1 MQVDELSVLITANA
15 EQFKKELDK
24 MSSALDNVKKST
36 LKSTNGITKAFSTLK
51 KGAAALA
58 IGAVLK
64 KSISTAMESIESE
77 NLFAVT
83 MGRFTKDASKWADQV
98 SEALGL
104 SATAVKKNTGVIY
117 NMTTAMGL
125 AEGTALSMSKGVTLL
140 AEDMASFYN
149 IDATTAFN
157 KIQSGLTGMGVGLK
171 ELGILIDEDTIKQVA
186 YTKGIAKEGQELTN
200 QQKVFARYLAIME
213 QTKTAHGDLARTLNS
228 PANLVRRLK
237 NELMNCANTIGTI
250 FMPIVSKVLVY
261 VNALAKVMS
270 NVLKSIASFLGVNNS
285 SLATSTADASSNVSM
300 LAGDM
305 EDADDSAKSI
315 KKSLS
320 GFDEIENLNVQEI
333 PPIETVETEFN
344 GFKLEGY
351 DAGLNNIEDET
362 KKVVDKI
369 NKLFSG
375 FKLPDINFNPLVNS
389 LGRLWDALKPFGQNI
404 WDGLKWGI
412 DNVLTPLA
420 SFAIE
425 TALPEGLD
433 MISSVLNKI
442 SGKAESTVLPDTP
455 EVSDA
460 QDTSAGTTQTAV
472 EIPVQLSTDV
482 STLFDNI
489 KTPESISIDVNTDA
503 ITVARENII
512 SEFDTI
518 SINAGSL
525 GDTLSSIWK
534 TDPLQTFISTIG
546 DLCLALGGLAVTL
559 GSDALSN
566 ISGTWYKIEGSV
578 SGSIVNITKLWTLFW
593 FDVDNAITKWSPKI
607 KDGISKAFNSIWKD
621 AVEPAVTIAAVI
633 WEDFT
638 KSLSLFW
645 EEWGAPIVDKIG
657 EAINNT
663 VDIFNAG
670 WNAIKPV
677 LDMIA
682 GELKDFWE
690 NHGKP
695 TVDKVLN
702 FVGKLVEGI
711 LELYNNAFVPLCNYI
726 ADKFSPM
733 LMWLAE
739 GVIAQLKAKWI
750 IVVDAIGDFM
760 DALSGC
766 VDFIVGTFTGDWTKA
781 WEGLEHAVESVTK
794 GIANIFKNMINKI
807 IAGLNFMIDGI
818 NKLHID
824 IPEWLGGGT
833 LGFNI
838 PRIPRLARGGIV
850 SSPTIAMIGEA
861 GKEAVVPLENNT
873 GWIDKLAS
881 KIAVMLAAMRANEDN
896 RPINVNVT
904 TELNGK
910 VVSKELIRDLNKE
923 ARRLGYKPLLAT

>member
-24 MSSALDNVKKST
+24 MTDALENVKKT
-36 LKSTNGITKAFSTLK
+36 TQKSTSGITKAFSALK

-64 KSISTAMESIESE
+64 KSISTAIESIESE

-83 MGRFTKDASKWADQV
+83 MGRFTQDASKWADQV

-104 SATAVKKNTGVIY
+104 SATTIRKNTGVIY

-125 AEGTALSMSKGVTLL
+125 AKDTALSMSKGVTLL

-149 IDATTAFN
+149 IDSTTAFS

-186 YTKGIAKEGQELTN
+186 YTKGIAKEGEELTN

-250 FMPIVSKVLVY
+250 FMPVVSKVLVY
-261 VNALAKVMS
+261 VNALAKVLS
-270 NVLKSIASFLGVNNS
+270 NALKSVASFLGVTGS
-285 SLATSTADASSNVSM
+285 SLSDTTADASSNVSA

-320 GFDEIENLNVQEI
+320 GFDEIENLNVPEI
-333 PPIETVETEFN
+333 APIETVDTEFN

-351 DAGLNNIEDET
+351 DAGLSNIEDKT
-362 KKVVDKI
+362 KEVVNKI
-369 NKLFSG
+369 NKIFAG
-375 FKLPDINFNPLVNS
+375 FHIPHIDLTPLTDS
-389 LGRLWDALKPFGQNI
+389 LGRLWDALKPFGQGI

-412 DNVLTPLA
+412 ENVLAPLA
-420 SFAIE
+420 ELTIE
-425 TALPEGLD
+425 DVIPKGLD
-433 MISSVLNKI
+433 MISSVLNSI
-442 SGKAESTVLPDTP
+442 TGGGST
-455 EVSDA
+455 EEENI
-460 QDTSAGTTQTAV
+460 TSQKPSVGEAPTAIDV
-472 EIPVQLSTDV
+472 PVRISTDL
-482 STLFDNI
+482 STLFDDI
-489 KTPESISIDVNTDA
+489 QAPDPIMIDVNTDA
-503 ITVARENII
+503 MTAARNAII
-512 SEFDTI
+512 ADFDAI
-518 SINAGSL
+518 SIDAGTL
-525 GDTLSSIWK
+525 GTTLSSIWD
-534 TDPLQTFISTIG
+534 TNPLQIFIATVK
-546 DLCLALGGLAVTL
+546 DLGIAIGGLVTTL
-559 GSDALSN
+559 GRSAWTN
-566 ISGTWYKIEGSV
+566 ISGTWSKIEKNV
-578 SGSIVNITKLWTLFW
+578 SGSIANITKLWTLFW
-593 FDVDNAITKWSPKI
+593 FDTDKTITKWSPKI
-607 KDGISKAFNSIWKD
+607 TASVNKVFNSIWSD
-621 AVEPAVTIAAVI
+621 AIGPAVTIAAGI

-638 KSLSLFW
+638 KSLAKFW
-645 EEWGAPIVDKIG
+645 EEWGAPVVDKIG
-657 EAINNT
+657 EAINGVVDTFNT
-663 VDIFNAG
+663 TWTNIV
-670 WNAIKPV
+670 KPILDV
-677 LDMIA
+677 LFS
-682 GELKDFWE
+682 ELKDFWE

-695 TVDKVLN
+695 MVDKVLN
-702 FVGKLVEGI
+702 FIGKLADGV
-711 LELYNNAFVPLCNYI
+711 LELFNKAFLPAYKWLVEKL
-726 ADKFSPM
+726 SPI
-733 LMWLAE
+733 LNWLAE
-739 GVIAQLKAKWI
+739 SVAKQFSAKWAI
-750 IVVDAIGDFM
+750 IVDTIGNVA
-760 DALSGC
+760 DALSGL
-766 VDFIVGTFTGDWTKA
+766 VDFIVGVFTGDWDKA
-781 WEGLEHAVESVTK
+781 WKGLSDSLDAIFNGVVD
-794 GIANIFKNMINKI
+794 IFKGAINLIITGINTFIKAINKI
-807 IAGLNFMIDGI
+807 
-818 NKLHID
+818 KID
-824 IPEWLGGGT
+824 IPEWVPVIGGGSF
-833 LGFNI
+833 GFNI
-838 PRIPRLARGGIV
+838 KELPKLARGGIV